1 MTLFGYWWEDPW
13 LWLGLIVVPL
23 LLWRTL
29 SLGKAGRVPSPSNA
43 ALAVVPRTIVARLWW
58 VPDALRMLAI
68 TALVLAAARPQVEDR
83 TVVTGDGVDI
93 MLALDMSGS
102 MNSVDLPEEELDAAL
117 SRGDRPRNRFEIARD
132 TLKEFIGSRT
142 QDRLGLVIFG
152 PQAWLKYPLTLDYAR
167 LMRTLDSLILD
178 SGYVDQRTGQCLN
191 GCTVSGAGT
200 AIGDALGRSYNR
212 LKRSKAVS
220 KLVILITD
228 GKQEAGTLDPLAI
241 ARHLRDLPPKERVR
255 VYTFLVGSQ
264 DNTWLPRVD
273 FRGRPVL
280 DAAGLPVYA
289 RPGRPHPVDPQLL
302 RQIADMT
309 GGKFYR
315 SYDADKFKADVKDL
329 ERTVFSSKV
338 HVTRS
343 DVFLTLLYVGFA
355 LFLLEWLLRFTR
367 FRGIV

>member
-1 MTLFGYWWEDPW
+1 MTLLGYWWEDPW
-13 LWLGLIVVPL
+13 LFLGLLIVPL

-29 SLGKAGRVPSPSNA
+29 SLRKPGRVPSPSNA
-43 ALAVVPRTIVARLWW
+43 WLARAPGTWIARLWW
-58 VPDALRMLAI
+58 LPDALRMVAVA
-68 TALVLAAARPQVEDR
+68 ALVLAAARPQVEDR
-83 TVVTGDGVDI
+83 AVVTGDGVDI

-102 MNSVDLPEEELDAAL
+102 MNSVDLPEEDLEAAL

-132 TLKEFIGSRT
+132 TLQDFIGSRA
-142 QDRLGLVIFG
+142 QDRIGLVVFG

-167 LMRTLDSLILD
+167 LMRTLDGLVLD
-178 SGYVDQRTGQCLN
+178 SGYVDQRTGKCLN

-200 AIGDALGRSYNR
+200 AIGDALGRSFNR

-220 KLVILITD
+220 KLVILVTD

-241 ARHLRDLPPKERVR
+241 ARHLRDLPPEERVR

-264 DNTWLPRVD
+264 EHSWLPRVD
-273 FRGRPVL
+273 FRGRPMV

-289 RPGRPHPVDPQLL
+289 RPSRPHPIDPELL

-309 GGKFYR
+309 DGKFYR
-315 SYDADKFKADVKDL
+315 SYDAETFEADVKDL

-343 DVFLTLLYVGFA
+343 DSFMTLLMLGFG